1 MKATSTQVSKK
12 LSNLADRI
20 SRAGDTDATRLN
32 RDERKRRIRELLVKH
47 LATST
52 PEERQRLIDEAVL
65 LRVEGRERQE
75 MNTVRAALHAK
86 YGNDESRWSWEARS
100 QLLDLHKRCHLARLE
115 PEALDAIIADA
126 EAQAGGGDTN

>member
-1 MKATSTQVSKK
+1 MKATSKDVSKR

-20 SRAGDTDATRLN
+20 SRAGDLDATRMD

-52 PEERQRLIDEAVL
+52 PEERQRLIDEVVL

-100 QLLDLHKRCHLARLE
+100 QLLDLHMRCHLARLA
-115 PEALDAIIADA
+115 PEDFDAIISDA
-126 EAQAGGGDTN
+126 EKEAQRY